1 MKIQVDKY
9 EKINKWSEEKWDDPS
24 FAKEFRKYV
33 MMKVVQKG
41 VSHRVEKDWHNI
53 KQNVR

>member
-9 EKINKWSEEKWDDPS
+9 EKINKWSEEKRDVPS
-24 FAKEFRKYV
+24 FAKEFRKYI
-33 MMKVVQKG
+33 MRKVVQKG
-41 VSHRVEKDWHNI
+41 VSHRVEKDWLSV